1 MVLQPSQ
8 TETTL
13 ELPLVELMSQL
24 QTAVMLLDAQGRFA
38 FINNRA
44 ETSLGISAN
53 KLLKKRYS
61 YFIDKHS
68 LPLRDWL
75 KQLSASNHRSG
86 SNTTKHRS
94 LTEKRHVKLNNGQQ
108 FEAELTLSHIDYDNQ
123 EYYLIEWSSN
133 QLHRKVKQEKA
144 AQRTKQ
150 VNHQLLQNLAHEIKN
165 PLAGIAGAAQ
175 LLQQETH
182 GGHNN
187 EQHTLFTIIQKE
199 TSRLS
204 ELVDRMLL
212 GQKSAS
218 KILINIH
225 EVLHDVTEFI
235 QLTLEP
241 SIQLTLD
248 YDPSI
253 PEVEIAPEQIYQ
265 VLLNLIQNAQKA
277 VLSSTHAT
285 QKTIS
290 LRTRITSE
298 HPLPALQGRQCLQ
311 ITVIDN
317 GDGIDE
323 AIKPNIFFPLISGSN
338 SSGLGLGIA
347 QSLLQQHSGTIE
359 FESHKGHT
367 EFRCYLPLTQNTE
380 Q

>member
-1 MVLQPSQ
+1 MQ
-8 TETTL
+8 
-13 ELPLVELMSQL
+13 LPLVELISQL
-24 QTAVMLLDAQGRFA
+24 QTAVIVLDAQGRFV

-44 ETSLGISAN
+44 ETSLGTSAN
-53 KLLKKRYS
+53 KLLQKRYS

-75 KQLSASNHRSG
+75 TQLSSSSHNADP
-86 SNTTKHRS
+86 NTAKHRS
-94 LTEKRHVKLNNGQQ
+94 LTEKRLVKLNNGQQ
-108 FEAELTLSHIDYDNQ
+108 FEAELTLSGIDYEHQ

-133 QLHRKVKQEKA
+133 RLHTKVKQEKA

-150 VNHQLLQNLAHEIKN
+150 VNHQLLHNLAHEIKN
-165 PLAGIAGAAQ
+165 PLAGIAGATQ
-175 LLQQETH
+175 LLQQVAKNH
-182 GGHNN
+182 QAH
-187 EQHTLFTIIQKE
+187 EQDALFTIIQKE
-199 TSRLS
+199 TDRLT

-212 GQKSAS
+212 GQKPAS

-225 EVLHDVTEFI
+225 EVLHDVTEFM
-235 QLTLEP
+235 QLTLAP

-265 VLLNLIQNAQKA
+265 VLLNLIQNAEKA
-277 VLSSTHAT
+277 LLNSQLPANKAITL
-285 QKTIS
+285 Q
-290 LRTRITSE
+290 TRMTSE

-323 AIKPNIFFPLISGSN
+323 AIKPNIFFPLISGNS

-359 FESHKGHT
+359 FESEKGHT
-367 EFRCYLPLTQNTE
+367 EFRCYLPLNQAAE